1 MVNMNTYEA
10 RLTVHK
16 HLVNEFLGLLTDEE
30 KGNGE
35 GEVLDDFKALAD
47 TVIQA
52 LGLEITEV
60 ADDGTMIATITLA
73 TGN

>member
-10 RLTVHK
+10 RLAVHK
-16 HLVNEFLGLLTDEE
+16 HLVSEFLGLLTDDE
-30 KGNGE
+30 KGDGE
-35 GEVLDDFKALAD
+35 GEVLDDFRALAD

-52 LGLEITEV
+52 LGIEVTEV
-60 ADDGTMIATITLA
+60 NDDGSMTAKLVLT

>member
-10 RLTVHK
+10 RLTIHK
-16 HLVNEFLGLLTDEE
+16 HLVTEFLGLLTDEE
-30 KGNGE
+30 KGEGA
-35 GEVLDDFKALAD
+35 GEVLDDFRALAD

-52 LGLEITEV
+52 LGIEV
-60 ADDGTMIATITLA
+60 ISTDDDGSMTAKLVLT